1 MPLFTRTLE
10 RSAKLTVLDQKIQE
24 LELRNFALTA
34 TLRELVQAIE
44 TAPQSTYLSHQA
56 LSGML
61 RTALTADGSGVD
73 VLAAPHTTWRPLR
86 EALDKAARLLG
97 RAR

>member
-10 RSAKLTVLDQKIQE
+10 RSAQLAVLDQQIQE

-44 TAPQSTYLSHQA
+44 TAPQSTYLSTEA
-56 LSGML
+56 LAGMF
-61 RTALTADGSGVD
+61 RKAAAVNGSGVD

>member
-1 MPLFTRTLE
+1 MRTFTRTRTLE
-10 RSAKLTVLDQKIQE
+10 RSAQLAVLDQKNQE
-24 LELRNFALTA
+24 LELRNFALTQ

-44 TAPQSTYLSHQA
+44 TAPMSTYTDISQA
-56 LSGML
+56 GPIIV
-61 RTALTADGSGVD
+61 T
-73 VLAAPHTTWRPLR
+73 APHTTWRPLR